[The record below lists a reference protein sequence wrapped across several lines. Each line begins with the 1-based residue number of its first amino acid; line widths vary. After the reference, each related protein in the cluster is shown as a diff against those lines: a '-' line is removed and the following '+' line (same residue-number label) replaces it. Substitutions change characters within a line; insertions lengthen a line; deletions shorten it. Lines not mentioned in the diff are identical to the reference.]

1 MKEASMTPE
10 PPDIDKI
17 RATIT
22 ENLIMMQQL
31 AQVQA
36 MQGGQLFNHEKQ
48 IADHRRMMEESDR
61 RHAQSMADFDARLE
75 ATMRLHSEALAEHD
89 RRMAEH
95 DRRMAELDR
104 KMAEQAERGEASDR
118 RLDALIAVV
127 DGIIRDGK
135 RPPQ

>member
-1 MKEASMTPE
+1 MTYYERSLHDAGTPH
-10 PPDIDKI
+10 IDKI

-22 ENLIMMQQL
+22 ENLILMQQL

-75 ATMRLHSEALAEHD
+75 ATMLLHSEALAEHD
-89 RRMAEH
+89 RRMAE
-95 DRRMAELDR
+95 LDR
-104 KMAEQAERGEASDR
+104 KLAEQAERGEATDR
-118 RLDALIAVV
+118 RLDALVAVV
-127 DGIIRDGK
+127 DGIIRDGN
-135 RPPQ
+135 RPAQ

>member
-22 ENLIMMQQL
+22 ENLILMQQL

-61 RHAQSMADFDARLE
+61 RHAEAMAAHAQSMADFDARLE
-75 ATMRLHSEALAEHD
+75 ATMLLHSEALAEHD
-89 RRMAEH
+89 RRMAE
-95 DRRMAELDR
+95 LDR
-104 KMAEQAERGEASDR
+104 KLAEQAERGEATDR
-118 RLDALIAVV
+118 RLDALITVV

-135 RPPQ
+135 RPSQ

>member
-75 ATMRLHSEALAEHD
+75 ATMLLHSEALAEHD
-89 RRMAEH
+89 RRMAE
-95 DRRMAELDR
+95 LDR
-104 KMAEQAERGEASDR
+104 KLAEQAERGEATDR
-118 RLDALIAVV
+118 RLDALVAVV
-127 DGIIRDGK
+127 DGIIRDGGK
-135 RPPQ
+135 RPSQ